1 MKTYINNLLIL
12 LLFLIIVVI
21 SIIFGFKSN
30 RENFAQSNEIHVFY
44 FYTDHCN
51 TCDYFN
57 NNIWNKMIKKSQYT
71 DIYFYK
77 RHLNDNINDNLNNN
91 SNITYKSKYNLIQ
104 SNKYSIPI
112 IMLVFNNNNYFYDY
126 KNRTVSESNIIKWI
140 SSITNRIATPINWKE
155 INTPY

>member
-1 MKTYINNLLIL
+1 MKNYISNLLIL
-12 LLFLIIVVI
+12 LLLLTIIVI

-30 RENFAQSNEIHVFY
+30 KEKFSQSNEIHVFN
-44 FYTDHCN
+44 FYTDYCN
-51 TCDYFN
+51 ACDYFT
-57 NNIWNKMIKKSQYT
+57 NNIWNKMVKDPKYT

-77 RHLNDNINDNLNNN
+77 RNFNDNVNDNLDN
-91 SNITYKSKYNLIQ
+91 SNQTYKSKYNLIQ
-104 SNKYSIPI
+104 TNRYPEPI

-126 KNRTVSESNIIKWI
+126 ENRNVSESNIIKWI